1 MADTIQLQ
9 VVTYTDAVLTASI
22 KELYIP
28 AYFGEAG
35 VLEDHKPYISLLK
48 AGEVAYM
55 DIFYKNFYF
64 FIRDGFIEVIKNKIS
79 IICDSVEKGEELDKE
94 AVEERLKELDE
105 RIKSSLRG
113 EITPEELEEALEEQ
127 QEFLIKQK
135 IIRRIEEDKKKAS
148 S

>member
-48 AGEVAYM
+48 AGEVAYT
-55 DIFYKNFYF
+55 DIFDKNFYL

-94 AVEERLKELDE
+94 AIEAKLKELDD

-113 EITPEELEEALEEQ
+113 EITPEELDQALEEQ
-127 QEFLIKQK
+127 REFMAKQK
-135 IIRRIEEDKKKAS
+135 IIQKIEKGK
-148 S
+148 

>member
-48 AGEVAYM
+48 AGEVAYT
-55 DIFYKNFYF
+55 DIFDKNFYL

-94 AVEERLKELDE
+94 AIEAKLKELDD
-105 RIKSSLRG
+105 RIKSSLTG

-127 QEFLIKQK
+127 REFATKQK
-135 IIRRIEEDKKKAS
+135 IIQKIEKGK
-148 S
+148 

>member
-9 VVTYTDAVLTASI
+9 VVTYTDAVLTADI

-48 AGEVAYM
+48 AGEVAYT
-55 DIFYKNFYF
+55 DISDRNFYL

-79 IICDSVEKGEELDKE
+79 IICDSVEKGEELDRE
-94 AVEERLKELDE
+94 AIEEKLKELDD

-113 EITPEELEEALEEQ
+113 EITAEELDQALEEQ
-127 QEFLIKQK
+127 REFIARQK
-135 IIRRIEEDKKKAS
+135 IIEKIEKGK
-148 S
+148 

>member
-48 AGEVAYM
+48 AGEVAYT
-55 DIFYKNFYF
+55 DIFDKNFYL

-94 AVEERLKELDE
+94 AIEAKLKELDE

-113 EITPEELEEALEEQ
+113 EITPEELDQALEEQ
-127 QEFLIKQK
+127 QEYMARQK
-135 IIRRIEEDKKKAS
+135 IIQKIEKGK
-148 S
+148 